1 MLRYPSRLRAVV
13 LMCLAGLVLAGAPA
27 SASASTTAPAPAP
40 VAAKPLF
47 QLPFP
52 CGTNWQLN
60 TWGHNPALDIV
71 VEGNTGS
78 DGLPVLP
85 SAAGT
90 VAATYWTNGS
100 GNTIQINHG
109 NGWFTAYYHLKD
121 DPATYVKKG
130 DAVQPSTRIGRIGTS
145 GASTWSHLHYEQRYL
160 ASGDFTDE
168 SHRVPVHF
176 DGVEYAGDAKEWPTV
191 TSRNCTGTPPPPGRT
206 ARPATSASTRGRT
219 ARAPSAAPPSTSP
232 AARAGCAG
240 PSSTTARRSRVTTTC
255 RCTSGR
261 AAAPACTAAGRRG
274 AETSPPGAA
283 PSSASS
289 GEESA
294 EGRKTSHCCRN
305 D

>member
-1 MLRYPSRLRAVV
+1 MLRYPSRLRALV

-27 SASASTTAPAPAP
+27 PASASTTAPSPAP
-40 VAAKPLF
+40 VPAPAAAKPLF

-191 TSRNCTGTPPPPGRT
+191 TSRNCTGTPPPAWQDCPPGHVCFYSGADGTGTVCRSAVDEPRSTCGLRRSFFNNGTPQPGYDHVQVYFREGGSACLHRGWDEGRGNLPAGGRT
-206 ARPATSASTRGRT
+206 IERFQWRGE
-219 ARAPSAAPPSTSP
+219 
-232 AARAGCAG
+232 C
-240 PSSTTARRSRVTTTC
+240 
-255 RCTSGR
+255 
-261 AAAPACTAAGRRG
+261 
-274 AETSPPGAA
+274 
-283 PSSASS
+283 
-289 GEESA
+289 
-294 EGRKTSHCCRN
+294 
-305 D
+305 